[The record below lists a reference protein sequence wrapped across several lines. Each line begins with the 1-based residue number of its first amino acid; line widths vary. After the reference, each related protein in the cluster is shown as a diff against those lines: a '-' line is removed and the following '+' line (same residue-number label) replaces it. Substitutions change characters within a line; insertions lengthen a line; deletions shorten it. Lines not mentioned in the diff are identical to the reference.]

1 MKSAKI
7 VAAPRSWFGR
17 NAGLRPRLVLIVGIA
32 MLAPGALAVLQAIS
46 SYNSSMRI
54 LEQNLAQA
62 AQLSATEQVNMISAS
77 REILTSLAA
86 QPDIRSRTGPA
97 CRRALQRA
105 IGGLDQYSG
114 AAVVD
119 AKGDF
124 TCASSPTRSGVNVAD
139 RQWFISVM
147 SGDGFVISDLIV
159 SRWLGTWGITTAV
172 PLVDDEGV
180 IQGSVALFIGLDWLT
195 RRYHYGNETDDTAF
209 ALLDSQGEI
218 ITSEAER
225 SPARSPLPARDI
237 VNKHLREHLQG
248 GQTQTFRARGHDGV
262 WRLYAISPLLG
273 GRIFVILG
281 TPVLTAIG
289 PLALQVAWG
298 VFTPLL
304 MWALAIAVVWFGIE
318 HLVVRWITYL
328 ERITSAYAAGRH
340 SVRPERV
347 SAAPAEIR
355 SLGETFSRMAD
366 LLSARENELRDS
378 LAQKEIL
385 VREIHHR
392 VKNNLQLVMSLL
404 NLHARRIRDP
414 RAEVAFAE
422 ARSRINALATL
433 HRRLYE
439 SESLQEIDLKW
450 FLEDLCAELRR
461 GGLSRGRNVELTVD
475 SPSEVIGPDVA
486 VPLGLLVTEAIT
498 NAYKHAFNERDGGHI
513 QVQITRDSP
522 AALLLTIRDD
532 GIGFDMAASSPDSSG
547 LGRSLIEAFVRQ
559 LRGELETRS
568 DDGTVVQVK
577 FPAPLKDTDKKHAG
591 HHASHH
597 HAGHHVSGMTQPGP
611 VPTTEA
617 PEQGPEHPPAERSKS
632 A

>member
-1 MKSAKI
+1 LKSAKI
-7 VAAPRSWFGR
+7 VDASRSWFGR

-86 QPDIRSRTGPA
+86 QPDIRTGEGAA

-105 IGGLDQYSG
+105 IGGLDQYAG

-119 AKGDF
+119 ATGNL
-124 TCASSPTRSGVNVAD
+124 TCASSPFKDKVVVAD
-139 RQWFISVM
+139 RTWFKSVM
-147 SGDGFVISDLIV
+147 SGDGFVISDLV
-159 SRWLGTWGITTAV
+159 ASRWLGTWGIVTAV
-172 PLVDDEGV
+172 PLVDDQGV
-180 IQGSVALFIGLDWLT
+180 IQGAVVLFIGLDWLT
-195 RRYHYGNETDDTAF
+195 RRYHSNQGDDTAF

-218 ITSEAER
+218 ITAETER
-225 SPARSPLPARDI
+225 SPARSPLPGRDM
-237 VNKHLREHLQG
+237 VSEHLRQHLQG

-450 FLEDLCAELRR
+450 FLEDLCSELRR
-461 GGLSRGRNVELTVD
+461 GGLSRGRNVELVVE

-513 QVQITRDSP
+513 KVEVTRES
-522 AALLLTIRDD
+522 ATLLSLKIRDD
-532 GIGFDMAASSPDSSG
+532 GTGFDAAASAQDQSG

-559 LRGELETRS
+559 LRGELNVRS
-568 DDGTVVQVK
+568 DDGTVVQVT
-577 FPAPLKDTDKKHAG
+577 FPAPLKDNDPKPAAPHHSNAAHEPERTQKTAG
-591 HHASHH
+591 
-597 HAGHHVSGMTQPGP
+597 GVS
-611 VPTTEA
+611 
-617 PEQGPEHPPAERSKS
+617 
-632 A
+632 

>member
-7 VAAPRSWFGR
+7 VAAPRLWFGR

-54 LEQNLAQA
+54 LERNLAQA

-86 QPDIRSRTGPA
+86 QPDIRAGTGPA

-114 AAVVD
+114 AAIVNAKGELSCTSAPLRSVVD
-119 AKGDF
+119 VSD
-124 TCASSPTRSGVNVAD
+124 RS
-139 RQWFISVM
+139 WFQGVM
-147 SGDGFVISDLIV
+147 SGDGFVISDLLV
-159 SRWLGTWGITTAV
+159 NRWLGTWGIVTAV
-172 PLVDDEGV
+172 PLVDEEGL
-180 IQGSVALFIGLDWLT
+180 IQGAVSLFIGLDWLT
-195 RRYHYGNETDDTAF
+195 RRYHGNSEVEDPAF

-218 ITSEAER
+218 ITGETER
-225 SPARSPLPARDI
+225 SPAKSPLPARDI
-237 VNKHLREHLQG
+237 VHEHLRQHLQG
-248 GQTQTFRARGHDGV
+248 GQTQTFRARGHDDV

-298 VFTPLL
+298 VLTPLL

-366 LLSARENELRDS
+366 LLSARETELRDS

-439 SESLQEIDLKW
+439 SENLQEIDLKW
-450 FLEDLCAELRR
+450 FLDDLCSELRR
-461 GGLSRGRNVELTVD
+461 GGLSRGRNVELVVE
-475 SPSEVIGPDVA
+475 SPSEVIGPEVA

-513 QVQITRDSP
+513 SIHVTRESP
-522 AALLLTIRDD
+522 SSLLLTIRDD
-532 GIGFDMAASSPDSSG
+532 GIGYDPAASAPDQNG

-559 LRGELETRS
+559 LRGELEVRS
-568 DDGTVVQVK
+568 ERGTVVQVR
-577 FPAPLKDTDKKHAG
+577 FPAALRGEQKKHG
-591 HHASHH
+591 
-597 HAGHHVSGMTQPGP
+597 
-611 VPTTEA
+611 
-617 PEQGPEHPPAERSKS
+617 
-632 A
+632 

>member
-1 MKSAKI
+1 LKSAKI
-7 VAAPRSWFGR
+7 VAASRSWFGR

-86 QPDIRSRTGPA
+86 QPDVRAGEGPP

-105 IGGLDQYSG
+105 IGGLDQYAG

-119 AKGDF
+119 STGNL
-124 TCASSPTRSGVNVAD
+124 TCASSPLKDKVMVAD
-139 RQWFISVM
+139 RSWFKSVM
-147 SGDGFVISDLIV
+147 SGDGFVISDLVV
-159 SRWLGTWGITTAV
+159 SRWLGTWGIVTAV
-172 PLVDDEGV
+172 PLVDEEGV
-180 IQGSVALFIGLDWLT
+180 IQGAVALFIGLDWLT
-195 RRYHYGNETDDTAF
+195 RRYHYNQIDDTAF

-225 SPARSPLPARDI
+225 SPARSPLPGREI
-237 VNKHLREHLQG
+237 VNEHLRQHLQG
-248 GQTQTFRARGHDGV
+248 GQTQTFRARGHDSV

-340 SVRPERV
+340 NVRPERV

-461 GGLSRGRNVELTVD
+461 GGLSRGRIVELVVE

-498 NAYKHAFNERDGGHI
+498 NAYKHAFNEREGGHI
-513 QVQITRDSP
+513 SVQVTRLSP
-522 AALLLTIRDD
+522 SVLSLTIRDD
-532 GIGFDMAASSPDSSG
+532 GTGFDTAANTQDHSG

-559 LRGELETRS
+559 LRGELEVRS
-568 DDGTVVQVK
+568 DEGTIVQVT
-577 FPAPLKDTDKKHAG
+577 FPAPLKETDAKQAAA
-591 HHASHH
+591 HHASADPEPERPQKT
-597 HAGHHVSGMTQPGP
+597 AGGVS
-611 VPTTEA
+611 
-617 PEQGPEHPPAERSKS
+617 
-632 A
+632 

>member
-7 VAAPRSWFGR
+7 VAASRSWFGR
-17 NAGLRPRLVLIVGIA
+17 NAGLRPRLVLIVGVA

-77 REILTSLAA
+77 RDILTSLAA
-86 QPDIRSRTGPA
+86 QPDVRAGQGPA

-105 IGGLDQYSG
+105 IGGLDQYAG
-114 AAVVD
+114 ASVVD
-119 AKGDF
+119 AKGNF

-159 SRWLGTWGITTAV
+159 SRWLGTWGISTAV
-172 PLVDDEGV
+172 PLVDDDGV
-180 IQGSVALFIGLDWLT
+180 IRGAVALFIGLDWLT
-195 RRYHYGNETDDTAF
+195 RRYHSSNQTDDTAF

-218 ITSEAER
+218 ITGEAER
-225 SPARSPLPARDI
+225 SPARSPLPRRDI
-237 VNKHLREHLQG
+237 VNEHLREHLQG

-439 SESLQEIDLKW
+439 SESLQEIDLRW
-450 FLEDLCAELRR
+450 FLDDLCAELRR
-461 GGLSRGRNVELTVD
+461 GGLSRGRNVELNVEA
-475 SPSEVIGPDVA
+475 PSEVIGPDVA

-513 QVQITRDSP
+513 SVRVTRESP
-522 AALLLTIRDD
+522 ASLLLTIRDD
-532 GIGFDMAASSPDSSG
+532 GTGFDMAASTQDQSG

-568 DDGTVVQVK
+568 DDGTVVQVR
-577 FPAPLKDTDKKHAG
+577 FPAPVKTAEKKHAG
-591 HHASHH
+591 HHGVHH
-597 HAGHHVSGMTQPGP
+597 HATGHGATGMAPAGA
-611 VPTTEA
+611 PTAEPSPA
-617 PEQGPEHPPAERSKS
+617 PERTKS

>member
-1 MKSAKI
+1 LKSAKI
-7 VAAPRSWFGR
+7 VAASRSWFGR

-86 QPDIRSRTGPA
+86 QPDIRGREGPA

-105 IGGLDQYSG
+105 IGGLDQYAG

-119 AKGDF
+119 STGSIA
-124 TCASSPTRSGVNVAD
+124 CASSPFKDKVMVAD
-139 RQWFISVM
+139 RSWFKSVM
-147 SGDGFVISDLIV
+147 SGDGFVISDLVV
-159 SRWLGTWGITTAV
+159 SRWLGTWGIVTAV

-180 IQGSVALFIGLDWLT
+180 IQGAVALFIGLDWLT
-195 RRYHYGNETDDTAF
+195 RRYHYNQADDTAF

-225 SPARSPLPARDI
+225 SPVRSPLPGRDI
-237 VNKHLREHLQG
+237 VTEHLRQHLQG
-248 GQTQTFRARGHDGV
+248 GQTQTFRARGHDDV

-461 GGLSRGRNVELTVD
+461 GGLSRGRNVELVVE

-513 QVQITRDSP
+513 SVQVTRDSP
-522 AALLLTIRDD
+522 TMLSLRIRDD
-532 GIGFDMAASSPDSSG
+532 GTGFDPAANSPEQSG

-559 LRGELETRS
+559 LRGELEVRS
-568 DDGTVVQVK
+568 DEGTVVQVT
-577 FPAPLKDTDKKHAG
+577 FPAPLKDGDPKHPAA
-591 HHASHH
+591 HHANVAHEQERTQKT
-597 HAGHHVSGMTQPGP
+597 AGGVS
-611 VPTTEA
+611 
-617 PEQGPEHPPAERSKS
+617 
-632 A
+632 

>member
-1 MKSAKI
+1 LKSAKI

-86 QPDIRSRTGPA
+86 QPDIRGGSEAA

-119 AKGDF
+119 ADGNF
-124 TCASSPTRSGVNVAD
+124 TCTSIPLRNDVNVAD

-159 SRWLGTWGITTAV
+159 SRWLGSWGITTAV
-172 PLVDDEGV
+172 PLVDDEGL
-180 IQGSVALFIGLDWLT
+180 IQGAVALFIGLDWLT
-195 RRYHYGNETDDTAF
+195 RRYQYSDGDNAAF
-209 ALLDSQGEI
+209 ALLDSRGEI
-218 ITSEAER
+218 ITSDAER
-225 SPARSPLPARDI
+225 SPARSPLPSRDI
-237 VNKHLREHLQG
+237 VNEHLRGQVHG
-248 GQTQTFRARGHDGV
+248 GQTQTFRARGQDRV

-366 LLSARENELRDS
+366 LLSARENELRES

-461 GGLSRGRNVELTVD
+461 GGLTRGRSVELTVE

-513 QVQITRDSP
+513 HVQIDRESP
-522 AALLLTIRDD
+522 QTLLLTIRDD
-532 GIGFDMAASSPDSSG
+532 GTGFDAAASSPEHAG

-568 DDGTVVQVK
+568 DDGTVVQVR
-577 FPAPLKDTDKKHAG
+577 FPAPIKETEKKSSV
-591 HHASHH
+591 HHVAHH
-597 HAGHHVSGMTQPGP
+597 HPAHHVPGMTQP
-611 VPTTEA
+611 A
-617 PEQGPEHPPAERSKS
+617 PMSSGSRSIDTAQPATGGSQS

>member
-1 MKSAKI
+1 LKSAKTA
-7 VAAPRSWFGR
+7 AAPRSWFGR

-32 MLAPGALAVLQAIS
+32 MLAPGVLAVLQAIS
-46 SYNSSMRI
+46 SYNSSMRS

-62 AQLSATEQVNMISAS
+62 AQLSASEEVSVISAS

-86 QPDIRSRTGPA
+86 HPDVRAGSGPA

-114 AAVVD
+114 AVVVN
-119 AKGDF
+119 AAGTI
-124 TCASSPTRSGVNVAD
+124 TCASGPLSSVVSVAD
-139 RQWFISVM
+139 RAWFREIVD
-147 SGDGFVISDLIV
+147 GDGFVVSDLV
-159 SRWLGTWGITTAV
+159 LSRWLGTWGIVTAV
-172 PLVDDEGV
+172 PMIDEQGV
-180 IQGSVALFIGLDWLT
+180 IQGSIALFIGLDWLA
-195 RRYHYGNETDDTAF
+195 RRYKRGGEEEETAF
-209 ALLDSQGEI
+209 ALLDSKGEI
-218 ITSEAER
+218 ITGDTKR
-225 SPARSPLPARDI
+225 SPAKSPLPRKELI
-237 VNKHLREHLQG
+237 VEQLRSHLQRA
-248 GQTQTFRARGHDGV
+248 QTQTFRARGHDGT

-318 HLVVRWITYL
+318 HMVVRWITYL
-328 ERITSAYAAGRH
+328 ERITSAYASGRQG
-340 SVRPERV
+340 VRPERV

-366 LLSARENELRDS
+366 LISAREAELRDS
-378 LAQKEIL
+378 LAQKEVL

-461 GGLSRGRNVELTVD
+461 GGLSRGRHVELTVD
-475 SPSEVIGPDVA
+475 SPSEVIGPEVA

-498 NAYKHAFNERDGGHI
+498 NAYKHAFNDSGGGHI
-513 QVQITRDSP
+513 NVRVTRDSP
-522 AALLLTIRDD
+522 TTLALTVGDD
-532 GIGFDMAASSPDSSG
+532 GVGFDPGSGTADGNG

-559 LRGELETRS
+559 LRGELEILS
-568 DDGTVVQVK
+568 DRGTVVRVR
-577 FPAPLKDTDKKHAG
+577 FPAPEHGSA
-591 HHASHH
+591 ARPS
-597 HAGHHVSGMTQPGP
+597 AVAVSSP
-611 VPTTEA
+611 
-617 PEQGPEHPPAERSKS
+617 H
-632 A
+632 

>member
-1 MKSAKI
+1 LKSAKI
-7 VAAPRSWFGR
+7 AAGPRSWFGR
-17 NAGLRPRLVLIVGIA
+17 NAGLRPRLVLIVGVA
-32 MLAPGALAVLQAIS
+32 MLAPGVLAVLQAIS
-46 SYNSSMRI
+46 SYNTSMRS

-62 AQLSATEQVNMISAS
+62 AQLSASEEVNMIAAS

-86 QPDIRSRTGPA
+86 HPDVRTASGSA

-105 IGGLDQYSG
+105 IGGLDQYAG
-114 AAVVD
+114 AAVANAD
-119 AKGDF
+119 GQL
-124 TCASSPTRSGVNVAD
+124 TCTSAPLREAVSVKD
-139 RQWFISVM
+139 RPWFGEIM
-147 SGDGFVISDLIV
+147 NGDGFVVSDLVV
-159 SRWLGTWGITTAV
+159 SSWLGTWGIVTAV
-172 PLVDDEGV
+172 PLIDDQGV
-180 IQGSVALFIGLDWLT
+180 IRGSVALFIGLDWLT
-195 RRYHYGNETDDTAF
+195 RRYQHAGDSKATAF
-209 ALLDSQGEI
+209 ALLDSQAEI
-218 ITSEAER
+218 LTEDAQR
-225 SPARSPLPARDI
+225 NAARSPLPSKKVIGAQ
-237 VNKHLREHLQG
+237 LREHLSSA
-248 GQTQTFRARGHDGV
+248 QTLTFRARGRDGV

-281 TPVLTAIG
+281 TPMLTAIG

-304 MWALAIAVVWFGIE
+304 MWVLAIAVVWFGIE

-328 ERITSAYAAGRH
+328 ERITSAYASGRH
-340 SVRPERV
+340 NVRPERV

-366 LLSARENELRDS
+366 LISAREAELRDS
-378 LAQKEIL
+378 LAQKEVL

-439 SESLQEIDLKW
+439 SESLQQIDLRW

-461 GGLSRGRNVELTVD
+461 GGLSRGRNVELSVD
-475 SPSEVIGPDVA
+475 SPSEVIGPEIA

-513 QVQITRDSP
+513 RVEVKRDS
-522 AALLLTIRDD
+522 AASLTLTVRDD
-532 GIGFDMAASSPDSSG
+532 GAGIDLAGDQADSTG

-559 LRGELETRS
+559 LRGELEIRG
-568 DDGTVVQVK
+568 DEGTIVQVR
-577 FPAPLKDTDKKHAG
+577 FPAQEHAVQQRT
-591 HHASHH
+591 A
-597 HAGHHVSGMTQPGP
+597 
-611 VPTTEA
+611 
-617 PEQGPEHPPAERSKS
+617 
-632 A
+632 

>member
-1 MKSAKI
+1 LKSAKI
-7 VAAPRSWFGR
+7 VATSRSWFGR

-86 QPDIRSRTGPA
+86 QPDIRSGEGAA

-105 IGGLDQYSG
+105 IGGLDQYAG

-119 AKGDF
+119 SAGNF
-124 TCASSPTRSGVNVAD
+124 ACASSPVREKITVAD
-139 RQWFISVM
+139 RGWFKSVM

-159 SRWLGTWGITTAV
+159 SRWLGTWGIVTAV
-172 PLVDDEGV
+172 PLVNDEGV
-180 IQGSVALFIGLDWLT
+180 IQGAVALFIGLDWLT
-195 RRYHYGNETDDTAF
+195 RRYHYTQVDDTAF

-218 ITSEAER
+218 ITGEAER
-225 SPARSPLPARDI
+225 SPARSPLPGREM
-237 VNKHLREHLQG
+237 VNEHLRQHLEG

-366 LLSARENELRDS
+366 LLSAREHELRES

-450 FLEDLCAELRR
+450 FLEDLCSELRR
-461 GGLSRGRNVELTVD
+461 GGLSRGRNVELVVD

-513 QVQITRDSP
+513 SVQVTRESP
-522 AALLLTIRDD
+522 AMLSLVIRDD
-532 GIGFDMAASSPDSSG
+532 GTGYDTAASTHDQTG

-559 LRGELETRS
+559 LRGELEVRS
-568 DDGTVVQVK
+568 TEGTVVQVT
-577 FPAPLKDTDKKHAG
+577 FPAPLKEVDSKHAAA
-591 HHASHH
+591 HHTNVAHEQERTQKT
-597 HAGHHVSGMTQPGP
+597 AGGVS
-611 VPTTEA
+611 
-617 PEQGPEHPPAERSKS
+617 
-632 A
+632 

>member
-7 VAAPRSWFGR
+7 VDASRSWLGR

-86 QPDIRSRTGPA
+86 QPDIRLGEMAA

-105 IGGLDQYSG
+105 IGGLDQYAG

-119 AKGDF
+119 STGNLSC
-124 TCASSPTRSGVNVAD
+124 TSSPLKEKVTVGDRS
-139 RQWFISVM
+139 WFKSVM
-147 SGDGFVISDLIV
+147 SGDGFVISDLVV
-159 SRWLGTWGITTAV
+159 SRWLGTWGIVTAV

-180 IQGSVALFIGLDWLT
+180 IRGSVALFIGLDWLT
-195 RRYHYGNETDDTAF
+195 RRYHYSQADDTAF

-225 SPARSPLPARDI
+225 SPARSPLPGRDI
-237 VNKHLREHLQG
+237 VGEHLRQHLQG

-298 VFTPLL
+298 VLTPLL

-340 SVRPERV
+340 NVRPERV

-450 FLEDLCAELRR
+450 FLEDLCSELRR
-461 GGLSRGRNVELTVD
+461 GGLSRGRTVELTVE

-498 NAYKHAFNERDGGHI
+498 NAYKHAFNERAGGHI
-513 QVQITRDSP
+513 NVQVIRESP
-522 AALLLTIRDD
+522 ATLLLRIRDD
-532 GIGFDMAASSPDSSG
+532 GTGFDAAASTQDHSG

-559 LRGELETRS
+559 LRGELEVRS
-568 DDGTVVQVK
+568 EEGTVVEVK
-577 FPAPLKDTDKKHAG
+577 FPAVLK
-591 HHASHH
+591 
-597 HAGHHVSGMTQPGP
+597 
-611 VPTTEA
+611 EA
-617 PEQGPEHPPAERSKS
+617 DPKHPPAHHPNVTHEPERTPKTAGGVS
-632 A
+632 

>member
-1 MKSAKI
+1 
-7 VAAPRSWFGR
+7 
-17 NAGLRPRLVLIVGIA
+17 

-77 REILTSLAA
+77 RDILTSLAA
-86 QPDIRSRTGPA
+86 QPDIRNGGGAA

-114 AAVVD
+114 ASVVD
-119 AKGDF
+119 AKGNF
-124 TCASSPTRSGVNVAD
+124 TCASSPTRRGVNVAD

-159 SRWLGTWGITTAV
+159 SRSLGTWGITTAV

-180 IQGSVALFIGLDWLT
+180 IRGAVALFIGLDWLT
-195 RRYHYGNETDDTAF
+195 RRYQSGNQTDDTAF

-218 ITSEAER
+218 ITGEAER
-225 SPARSPLPARDI
+225 SPVRSPLPSREI
-237 VNKHLREHLQG
+237 VNVHLREHLQG

-439 SESLQEIDLKW
+439 SESLQEIDLRW
-450 FLEDLCAELRR
+450 FLDDLCAELRR
-461 GGLSRGRNVELTVD
+461 GGLSRGRNVDLNVD
-475 SPSEVIGPDVA
+475 APSEVIGPDVA

-513 QVQITRDSP
+513 NVHVTRESP
-522 AALLLTIRDD
+522 TSLLLTIRDD
-532 GIGFDMAASSPDSSG
+532 GTGFDTASSAQDHNG

-568 DDGTVVQVK
+568 EDGTVVQVR
-577 FPAPLKDTDKKHAG
+577 FPLPIKTAEKKHVG
-591 HHASHH
+591 HHGLHH
-597 HAGHHVSGMTQPGP
+597 HATGHTTTEATQPGP
-611 VPTTEA
+611 EA
-617 PEQGPEHPPAERSKS
+617 TQAGTASAEQPPATERTKS

>member
-7 VAAPRSWFGR
+7 VTASRSWYGR

-86 QPDIRSRTGPA
+86 QPDIRAGTGLA

-105 IGGLDQYSG
+105 IGGLDQYAG

-119 AKGDF
+119 ATGSM
-124 TCASSPTRSGVNVAD
+124 TCTSSPMKDKVKVAD
-139 RQWFISVM
+139 RGWFKSVM
-147 SGDGFVISDLIV
+147 SGDGFVISDLVV
-159 SRWLGTWGITTAV
+159 SRWLGTWGIVTAV

-180 IQGSVALFIGLDWLT
+180 IQGAVALFIGLDWLT
-195 RRYHYGNETDDTAF
+195 RRYHYSQADDTAF

-218 ITSEAER
+218 ITADAER
-225 SPARSPLPARDI
+225 SPARSPLPGREI
-237 VNKHLREHLQG
+237 VNEHLREHLHG
-248 GQTQTFRARGHDGV
+248 GQTQTFRARGHDSV

-340 SVRPERV
+340 NVRPERV
-347 SAAPAEIR
+347 TAAPAEIR

-450 FLEDLCAELRR
+450 FLEDLCSELRR
-461 GGLSRGRNVELTVD
+461 GGLSRGRNVELVVE

-513 QVQITRDSP
+513 SVEVTRASP
-522 AALLLTIRDD
+522 ATLSLRIRDD
-532 GIGFDMAASSPDSSG
+532 GTGFDAAASSQDQSG

-559 LRGELETRS
+559 LRGELEVRS
-568 DDGTVVQVK
+568 DDGTVVQVT
-577 FPAPLKDTDKKHAG
+577 FPAPLKAADPKHATA
-591 HHASHH
+591 HHTNVAHEQERTQKT
-597 HAGHHVSGMTQPGP
+597 AGGVS
-611 VPTTEA
+611 
-617 PEQGPEHPPAERSKS
+617 
-632 A
+632 

>member
-1 MKSAKI
+1 
-7 VAAPRSWFGR
+7 
-17 NAGLRPRLVLIVGIA
+17 

-62 AQLSATEQVNMISAS
+62 AQLAATEQVNMISAS
-77 REILTSLAA
+77 REILTSLTA
-86 QPDIRSRTGPA
+86 QPDVRTGSDAA

-105 IGGLDQYSG
+105 IGGLDQYAG
-114 AAVVD
+114 AAIID
-119 AKGDF
+119 AQGKF
-124 TCASSPTRSGVNVAD
+124 TCTSSPTRGAVEVSD
-139 RQWFISVM
+139 RAWFKSVM
-147 SGDGFVISDLIV
+147 SGDGFVISDLVV
-159 SRWLGTWGITTAV
+159 SRWLGSWGIVTAV
-172 PLVDDEGV
+172 PLVDE
-180 IQGSVALFIGLDWLT
+180 QGTIRGAVALFIGLDWLT
-195 RRYHYGNETDDTAF
+195 RRYHYGSEEDDAAF
-209 ALLDSQGEI
+209 ALLDSKGEM
-218 ITSEAER
+218 ITGEAER
-225 SPARSPLPARDI
+225 SPAKSPLPPREI
-237 VNKHLREHLQG
+237 VDEHLRQHLQG
-248 GQTQTFRARGHDGV
+248 GQTQTFRARGHDDV

-304 MWALAIAVVWFGIE
+304 MWGLAIAVVWVGIDL
-318 HLVVRWITYL
+318 LVVRWISYL
-328 ERITSAYAAGRH
+328 ERITSAYASGRH

-366 LLSARENELRDS
+366 LLTARENELRES
-378 LAQKEIL
+378 LAQKELL

-439 SESLQEIDLKW
+439 SENLQEIDLKW
-450 FLEDLCAELRR
+450 FLDDLCSELRR
-461 GGLSRGRNVELTVD
+461 GGLSRGRSVELTVAA
-475 SPSEVIGPDVA
+475 PSEVIGPDVA

-498 NAYKHAFNERDGGHI
+498 NAYKHAFTDRNGGHI
-513 QVQITRDSP
+513 LVQVVRESP
-522 AALLLTIRDD
+522 SSLLLSIRDD
-532 GIGFDMAASSPDSSG
+532 GAGYDLAASAPDSG

-559 LRGELETRS
+559 LRGEMEVRC
-568 DDGTVVQVK
+568 DGGTLVQVR
-577 FPAPLKDTDKKHAG
+577 FPAVLKEAETPPPLGDQPTLPQ
-591 HHASHH
+591 SEN
-597 HAGHHVSGMTQPGP
+597 VSSQTSPG
-611 VPTTEA
+611 ES
-617 PEQGPEHPPAERSKS
+617 QS